1 MEKFK
6 KQLKAKMIG
15 YIITAAL
22 SAILYGVFAF
32 LDMTNALGTVLPS
45 SVSGAAETSDFTS
58 GFRTGFCSGII
69 GFAVIKAIF
78 CAAALKNE
86 QKLKAM
92 YIRETD
98 ERTALILQKTAS
110 SSFCVT
116 IMALAVAS
124 VAASFFSMTVLYTL
138 IAIIFFIVFVRMI
151 FQFYYTRKY

>member
-1 MEKFK
+1 MEKFR
-6 KQLKAKMIG
+6 KQLKTRMTG
-15 YIITAAL
+15 YIITAVL

-45 SVSGAAETSDFTS
+45 SISGAAEEGDFTS
-58 GFRTGFCSGII
+58 GFRTGFCSAIV

-92 YIRETD
+92 YIKETD
-98 ERTALILQKTAS
+98 ERTAMIIQKTAS
-110 SSFCVT
+110 SSFSVT

-138 IAIIFFIVFVRMI
+138 IAIIFFIVFVRTA